1 MTQKPK
7 VYEAVNWNKPDDSY
21 TKSFWDDNFTQFWSE
36 EEIPVSND
44 LNVWATLSS
53 AEQTT
58 YLHVLGGLT
67 LLDTRQGTS
76 GMPKILEHV
85 EGHQRKAVLSFMG
98 MMENI
103 HAKSYSRIFSTLCV
117 TDMGRIEEV
126 FNWVHTNEHLQK
138 KADLV
143 EKYYGNI
150 RSKKSL
156 YRAMAASVFLES
168 FLFYSGFFY
177 PLYLDGQGKMTN
189 SCEIIKLIL
198 KDENIHGTYVGIL
211 AQEIFA
217 EFTPNEQK
225 KMEKEIAQLL
235 RTFYDNELLYT
246 EELYRP
252 IGLVDEV
259 NQFLRY
265 NANKAMMNL
274 GLEPIFGDEEINP
287 IVENGLS
294 TKATSHDFFSQKGN
308 SYTRTINFEPLQ
320 DEDFIFETKDEFASV
335 MI

>member
-1 MTQKPK
+1 MTQQKK
-7 VYEAVNWNKPDDSY
+7 VYEAVNWNKPDDAY

-44 LNVWATLSS
+44 LNMWSTLSKE
-53 AEQTT
+53 EQQT
-58 YLHVLGGLT
+58 YLQVLGGLT

-85 EGHQRKAVLSFMG
+85 EGHQRKAVLSFMA

-103 HAKSYSRIFSTLCV
+103 HAKSYSRIFSTLCI
-117 TDMGRIEEV
+117 TDMGRIDDV
-126 FNWVHTNEHLQK
+126 FEWVHTNEHLQK
-138 KADLV
+138 KAELV

-198 KDENIHGTYVGIL
+198 KDESIHGTYVGIL
-211 AQEIFA
+211 AQEVLS
-217 EFTPNEQK
+217 ELSPKEQK
-225 KMEKEIAQLL
+225 KLVKEVTEMLQI
-235 RTFYDNELLYT
+235 FYDNELLYT

-252 IGLVDEV
+252 IGLVEEV

-274 GLEPIFGDEEINP
+274 GLEPMFGEEEINP

-294 TKATSHDFFSQKGN
+294 TKAQSHDFFSQKGN
-308 SYTRTINFEPLQ
+308 SYTRTLIFEPLQ
-320 DEDFIFETKDEFASV
+320 DEDFVFKTVDEFARV
-335 MI
+335 LV

>member
-1 MTQKPK
+1 MKEQV

-21 TKSFWDDNFTQFWSE
+21 TKNFWDDNFTQLWSE
-36 EEIPVSND
+36 EEIPVAND
-44 LNVWATLSS
+44 LNVWSTFKSE
-53 AEQTT
+53 EQWA
-58 YLHVLGGLT
+58 YLYVLGGLT

-117 TDMGRIEEV
+117 TDLKRIDTV
-126 FNWVHTNEHLQK
+126 FEWVKTNPLLQK
-138 KADLV
+138 KVQIV
-143 EKYYGNI
+143 EEYYNGI
-150 RSKKSL
+150 KGEKSL
-156 YRAMAASVFLES
+156 YMAMVMSVFLES

-198 KDENIHGTYVGIL
+198 KDESIHGTYVGIL
-211 AQEIFA
+211 AQEVFEKMSDKKKEEVKHKA
-217 EFTPNEQK
+217 EKLLRKLYENEL
-225 KMEKEIAQLL
+225 EYTKEI
-235 RTFYDNELLYT
+235 YE
-246 EELYRP
+246 P
-252 IGLVDEV
+252 IGLVEEV

-274 GLEPIFGDEEINP
+274 GLDPIFEDEEINP

-294 TKATSHDFFSQKGN
+294 TKEQSFDFFSQKG
-308 SYTRTINFEPLQ
+308 SYVKTINFEPIQ
-320 DEDFIFETKDEFASV
+320 DEDFKFELVDEFSD
-335 MI
+335 